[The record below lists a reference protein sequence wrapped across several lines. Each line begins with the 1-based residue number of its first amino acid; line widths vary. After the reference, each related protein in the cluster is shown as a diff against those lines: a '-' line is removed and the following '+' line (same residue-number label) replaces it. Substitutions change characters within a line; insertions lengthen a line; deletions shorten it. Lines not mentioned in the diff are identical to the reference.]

1 MIQLTVSTT
10 RTMTCDPVQR
20 CDGRHTLSSRLI
32 TGGRL
37 MLVLGSA
44 SGTRDRTYIR
54 QGTVQVLMPIS
65 KSGVWPLLPIMPE
78 HPVA

>member
-1 MIQLTVSTT
+1 L
-10 RTMTCDPVQR
+10 
-20 CDGRHTLSSRLI
+20 GSRLI

-37 MLVLGSA
+37 MFVPGSA

-54 QGTVQVLMPIS
+54 QRTVQVLVPIS
-65 KSGVWPLLPIMPE
+65 KSGVWPLWPIMPQ